1 MYVEEETRR
10 RFEFPKPLANEH
22 SIRAQVDVLPA
33 AENLTDKPAQ
43 IGIDHGLAPA
53 DGHDW
58 RTAFVQRRQALLDG
72 ELFLDGIRVFANAP
86 ATRAGEIA
94 RMQGLQHHD
103 KWKFLSSAQA
113 LACDVGRH
121 ARSQSPGKSHKS
133 LPGRNR
139 SWRIRL

>member
-1 MYVEEETRR
+1 M
-10 RFEFPKPLANEH
+10 
-22 SIRAQVDVLPA
+22 LPA

-94 RMQGLQHHD
+94 RMQRLQHHHKGELLD
-103 KWKFLSSAQA
+103 ASKASSRNVA
-113 LACDVGRH
+113 RH
-121 ARSQSPGKSHKS
+121 VRSQG
-133 LPGRNR
+133 
-139 SWRIRL
+139 